1 MTDQTGNQDLKSR
14 AQRVLEIEARAIMDL
29 VPKVGIEFIEAC
41 DLCLQCRGRVIVTG
55 MGKSGHIG
63 GKIAATLASTG
74 TPAFFV
80 HPGEASHGDLGMITP
95 KDLVIAITYSG
106 ETAEII
112 TILPL
117 LKRLGLPLISMT
129 GAPDSTLGVA
139 ATVVLDTAVQEEACP
154 LNLAPTAS
162 TTAALAMGDALAVA
176 LLESRGFT
184 VEDFA
189 RSHPGGALGKRLL
202 LHVEDLMHTGD
213 QIPRVGADSGLA
225 EGLLEMTRKGLGM
238 TAVTTPDGQLQ
249 GIFTDGDLRR
259 ALDNNLDVHNTSMRD
274 VMTAQCTTVRPDQLA
289 AEVVRIMEQR
299 KINALLV
306 VDDNDLLVGALNVHD
321 FFRAGVI

>member
-129 GAPDSTLGVA
+129 GAPDSTLGSA

-225 EGLLEMTRKGLGM
+225 EGLLEMTQKGLGM